1 MPRMRT
7 YALITWLA
15 TVVSAYGSPAAEI
28 AKKAFASTV
37 LIVVEDD
44 HGQPVSLGS
53 GFVLRDHA
61 IVTNLHVIAGASQ
74 GYAKQIDSKTKHRL
88 EGILH
93 ADSGH
98 DLAVLAVPSLSAPAL
113 PIGDS
118 SKLAVGDTI
127 YAVGNPRGLEG
138 TFSEGVVS
146 SIRNIDSQVILQI
159 TAPISPGS
167 SGGAVLNERGEVVG
181 VAVATFKDGQNLNF
195 AIPSSYLA
203 RIKLATSPSPLT
215 TAPKRTA
222 SAPLPG
228 EREGESWN
236 YPIHLGDP
244 ISKVHSLLG
253 TPSRTTEVLEE
264 YPRSGVSVWFTPE
277 GRVAKLNFQGQA
289 GALYAPDNQWHPTDR
304 IVLLG
309 LSPRA
314 TEIDFA
320 QALGTPDETKLERG
334 SKFREAHLTWRRDGY
349 IVDAWFLA
357 IERSL
362 GDIQF
367 PKGALLWFEVSP
379 TL

>member
-1 MPRMRT
+1 MRT
-7 YALITWLA
+7 HVLITWLA

-53 GFVLRDHA
+53 GFVLGDHA
-61 IVTNLHVIAGASQ
+61 IVTNIHVIEGASQ
-74 GYAKQIDSKTKHRL
+74 GYAKQIGSKTKHRL
-88 EGILH
+88 EGILL
-93 ADSGH
+93 ADSSH

-138 TFSEGVVS
+138 TFSEGIVS

-167 SGGAVLNERGEVVG
+167 SGGAVLNEHGEVVG

-215 TAPKRTA
+215 TAPKRAA

-314 TEIDFA
+314 TEIDFG
-320 QALGTPDETKLERG
+320 QALGTPE
-334 SKFREAHLTWRRDGY
+334 
-349 IVDAWFLA
+349 
-357 IERSL
+357 
-362 GDIQF
+362 
-367 PKGALLWFEVSP
+367 
-379 TL
+379 